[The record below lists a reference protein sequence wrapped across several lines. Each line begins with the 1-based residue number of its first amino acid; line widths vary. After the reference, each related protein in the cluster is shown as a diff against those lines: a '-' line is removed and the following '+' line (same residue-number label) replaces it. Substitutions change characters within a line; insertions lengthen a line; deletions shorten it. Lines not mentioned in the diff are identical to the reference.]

1 MEQGWSARESVFES
15 MDGWMNEWMKP
26 FTDCETAS
34 LPPSPDRCFSYSN
47 LFPCSCV
54 VAPQGVRI
62 LLLVGGGARPTLES
76 WLVLFLNSFHGKGD
90 PNDGKKREWTKGT
103 RGPWR
108 ATIADE
114 IHATDVASRFLAA
127 AFSLGIDSNEIRPL
141 FFAKEG
147 LPLGMFL
154 NHAFRGEKRL

>member
-47 LFPCSCV
+47 LFPCSSV

-103 RGPWR
+103 RGSWR
-108 ATIADE
+108 LRSLMKSTLPMLLL
-114 IHATDVASRFLAA
+114 VSLLPRFPSESIRTRSARC
-127 AFSLGIDSNEIRPL
+127 SLRKRD
-141 FFAKEG
+141 
-147 LPLGMFL
+147 FL
-154 NHAFRGEKRL
+154 